1 MRAMTM
7 NGFIKA
13 RIEGVDDDRIVLE
26 LPDGR
31 VLYCN
36 DSKKICSP
44 AMIDSV
50 RSIVLEAIVWKVEK
64 MDVLAYG
71 IDINNG
77 KEIREYAFCGQVI
90 DIHNRL
96 VVLETGYGMM
106 AIVTIENFSRRVE
119 KGDFIKAWGNSSN
132 LGISNI
138 ASDNGRM
145 IIE

>member
-1 MRAMTM
+1 MMATTM

-13 RIEGVDDDRIVLE
+13 RIERVDDNKIVLE

-31 VLYCN
+31 VLYSN

-64 MDVLAYG
+64 IDVLAYG

-77 KEIREYAFCGQVI
+77 KEFREYAFCGQVI
-90 DIHNRL
+90 DIHHRL

-106 AIVTIENFSRRVE
+106 AIITIEDFSRYVE

-132 LGISNI
+132 LSISNI

-145 IIE
+145 IVE